1 MASIDAMSIRGIR
14 SFGPDEAETIKF
26 AKPLT
31 VIVGENGCG
40 KTTIIECLKYATTG
54 CLPPGAQ
61 SGQSFVH
68 DPKIAGRTEV
78 KGQIKLKFKNR
89 VPQTMVCV
97 RDLQVTQTRTKITFK
112 ALEGVLVMYQFAE
125 DGTRTDKVSI
135 THACTKM
142 DSIMPE
148 LLGVPK
154 SVLEHV
160 VLCHQEE
167 SNWPLAEGAKLKER
181 FDQIFESDRYTKAL
195 NDTKNMKDV
204 SKYILKAN
212 LYKIPRLVI
221 CPCALTQLEQLT
233 AKLNIKIN
241 QEEVEKSIAGS
252 AVNFLNSIYF
262 TMSRWF
268 RGYPHHPFAALN
280 LNCPNN
286 KVVTPTMVIICQ
298 EGLIVAIDSPTIPEI
313 PESYFVQRVIEE
325 TKAEYFEIDETNT

>member
-1 MASIDAMSIRGIR
+1 
-14 SFGPDEAETIKF
+14 
-26 AKPLT
+26 
-31 VIVGENGCG
+31 
-40 KTTIIECLKYATTG
+40 
-54 CLPPGAQ
+54 
-61 SGQSFVH
+61 
-68 DPKIAGRTEV
+68 
-78 KGQIKLKFKNR
+78 
-89 VPQTMVCV
+89 
-97 RDLQVTQTRTKITFK
+97 
-112 ALEGVLVMYQFAE
+112 
-125 DGTRTDKVSI
+125 
-135 THACTKM
+135 
-142 DSIMPE
+142 
-148 LLGVPK
+148 
-154 SVLEHV
+154 
-160 VLCHQEE
+160 
-167 SNWPLAEGAKLKER
+167 
-181 FDQIFESDRYTKAL
+181 
-195 NDTKNMKDV
+195 MKDV

-298 EGLIVAIDSPTIPEI
+298 EGLIVAIDSPAIPEI